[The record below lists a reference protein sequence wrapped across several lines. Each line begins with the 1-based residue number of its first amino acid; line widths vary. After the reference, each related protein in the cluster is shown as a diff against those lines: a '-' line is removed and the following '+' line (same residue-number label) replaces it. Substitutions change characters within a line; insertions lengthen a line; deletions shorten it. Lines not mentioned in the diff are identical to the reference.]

1 MILDSLTANYDQ
13 ESWDNF
19 RQFLLMLDDRDFE
32 TLLISESIEASE
44 WDSFSKLSVLQST
57 AENAFQNNPALSAKD
72 VFWFSELP
80 ELQKRYLAPAKTLL
94 EAIVALLKT
103 AACNISIY
111 TTCCKYFIPAEF
123 LQQICQLT
131 FSN

>member
-1 MILDSLTANYDQ
+1 
-13 ESWDNF
+13 
-19 RQFLLMLDDRDFE
+19 MLDDRDFE

-44 WDSFSKLSVLQST
+44 WDSFAKLSVLQST
-57 AENAFQNNPALSAKD
+57 AENAFKIILHYQPKTYSGFPNCRNFK
-72 VFWFSELP
+72 
-80 ELQKRYLAPAKTLL
+80 KRYLAPAKTLL
-94 EAIVALLKT
+94 EAIAALLKT